1 MWPTTGLCWHEL
13 GPGEREIQRI
23 DAIAP
28 IALSGHIENVSFLV
42 AGCDEFPDRE
52 RIGEADQQ

>member
-1 MWPTTGLCWHEL
+1 MWPTTELCWHEL
-13 GPGEREIQRI
+13 WPGEREIQRI

-28 IALSGHIENVSFLV
+28 VALAGHIEHVSFLV
-42 AGCDEFPDRE
+42 AGCDEFSDRE